1 MNKTEILLWGANGYN
16 ETRKSSSTAGSGKA
30 GFRNKSKKKRR
41 TRLDRNDDG
50 TGTLERYK
58 KDSFYWYQ
66 NVIKTNGAC
75 LNEQVKKITRH
86 FVLRKEKIVHE
97 KS

>member
-1 MNKTEILLWGANGYN
+1 MTKTEILLWGSNGYN

-30 GFRNKSKKKRR
+30 GFRSPIWNKSKKKRR

-75 LNEQVKKITRH
+75 LNEQVKR
-86 FVLRKEKIVHE
+86 
-97 KS
+97 

>member
-1 MNKTEILLWGANGYN
+1 M
-16 ETRKSSSTAGSGKA
+16 TAPVRWNA
-30 GFRNKSKKKRR
+30 TKRIPF
-41 TRLDRNDDG
+41 TD
-50 TGTLERYK
+50 
-58 KDSFYWYQ
+58 
-66 NVIKTNGAC
+66 IKTNGAC

>member
-1 MNKTEILLWGANGYN
+1 MPTVQGRCVLLHNRIEKPDHTVGDSY
-16 ETRKSSSTAGSGKA
+16 
-30 GFRNKSKKKRR
+30 
-41 TRLDRNDDG
+41 RNDDG

-58 KDSFYWYQ
+58 KDSFYWCQ

>member
-30 GFRNKSKKKRR
+30 GFRSPIWNKTKKKRR

-50 TGTLERYK
+50 TGNRYK
-58 KDSFYWYQ
+58 KKSFNWYKQ
-66 NVIKTNGAC
+66 LIATNGET
-75 LNEQVKKITRH
+75 L
-86 FVLRKEKIVHE
+86 
-97 KS
+97 